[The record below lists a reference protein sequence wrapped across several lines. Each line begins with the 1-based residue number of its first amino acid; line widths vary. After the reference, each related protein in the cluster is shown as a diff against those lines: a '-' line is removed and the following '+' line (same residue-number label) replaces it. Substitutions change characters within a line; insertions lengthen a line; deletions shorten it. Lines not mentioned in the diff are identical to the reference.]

1 VGKGVGGAMFR
12 GIFNTTIDGKGR
24 TSLPAKF
31 REVLVETFGDER
43 FFLTNSNPVRLGDGV
58 SCSGLAIYPYQEWI
72 VLEEK
77 LVRGTGLGLSSV
89 QLAAVK
95 RRIIAPAVECS
106 ADKLGRILVPPHLRK
121 SASLERE
128 IVFAGLLNKAEIWS
142 LAEWEKVYRQDD
154 DNFPGDSQA
163 LADLG
168 L

>member
-1 VGKGVGGAMFR
+1 MFR

-142 LAEWEKVYRQDD
+142 FAEWEKVDRQDD

-163 LADLG
+163 LVDLG

>member
-1 VGKGVGGAMFR
+1 MFR

-31 REVLVETFGDER
+31 REVLVEAFGDER